1 MLETLSHQKNKG
13 GGVRDMKG
21 EEDGGRVRDQ
31 ESGKGGK
38 WIGRE
43 WGIEQREKGRG
54 REREKRRMGEGKID
68 RESDVEER
76 EMGREGNV
84 CE

>member
-1 MLETLSHQKNKG
+1 M
-13 GGVRDMKG
+13 
-21 EEDGGRVRDQ
+21 RDQ
-31 ESGKGGK
+31 ERGKGGK

-68 RESDVEER
+68 RESGGEER